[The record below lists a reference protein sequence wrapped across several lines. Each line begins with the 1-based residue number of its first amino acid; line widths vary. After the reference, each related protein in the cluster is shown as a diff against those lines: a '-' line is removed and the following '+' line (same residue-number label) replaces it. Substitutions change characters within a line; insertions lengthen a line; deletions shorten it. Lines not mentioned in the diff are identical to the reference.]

1 MVLDNLRERIEAH
14 PFFFT
19 LLQMPK
25 AMSKMIVAIAIST
38 IGLTGA
44 ISVNNENTN
53 KVSLVF
59 IRTVMVLV

>member
-19 LLQMPK
+19 LLQMPN
-25 AMSKMIVAIAIST
+25 AISRMIVKIAIST

-44 ISVNNENTN
+44 ISVHNENTN

-59 IRTVMVLV
+59 IRMVMVLV

>member
-1 MVLDNLRERIEAH
+1 MVLDSLRERIDAH

-19 LLQMPK
+19 LRQIPK
-25 AMSKMIVAIAIST
+25 AISRMIVKIAIST

-44 ISVNNENTN
+44 IKVQIENTN

-59 IRTVMVLV
+59 ILLFT